1 MARRKELKNVAAGLY
16 GSFIS
21 RNNDVAG
28 YWGIGKLCS
37 LAQATETTTV
47 QLNLL
52 TQTIAPTSPQFT
64 KLLAGYHSI
73 LRKHL
78 SARGIPFNWVV
89 SANIE
94 LEFDPEDHPK
104 KHVPIVTWGNYF
116 KLSVAIVDDKDK
128 EHSISGFSYCGPHN
142 PMQEH
147 QSGGG
152 ERF

>member
-1 MARRKELKNVAAGLY
+1 MARRKELKNVASGLY

-28 YWGIGKLCS
+28 YWGIGKLCL
-37 LAQATETTTV
+37 LAQASETTTV
-47 QLNLL
+47 QLKLL
-52 TQTIAPTSPQFT
+52 TETIAPESPQFA

-73 LRKHL
+73 LQKHL

-94 LEFDPEDHPK
+94 LDFKPEDSPK
-104 KHVPIVTWGNYF
+104 KHVPIVSWGNLF
-116 KLSVAIVDDKDK
+116 KLSVAIIDDKGK
-128 EHSISGFSYCGPHN
+128 EHAVFGFGYCGPHN
-142 PMQEH
+142 PKKEH